1 MDEMLQQLSRA
12 GRLLDCGAGDEAPDC
27 GAGDHV
33 PSSRL
38 SLFCFA
44 PPQLNQP
51 FAAPGHRPLF
61 RVYGRDT
68 PFSEL
73 REATG
78 LFLVFGA
85 CPSPALSAL
94 AHDPAAFAVVVD
106 PDRRR
111 IAETARALGDP
122 GNILWLTGDVRAKRF
137 GLDELFPPLLVRGF
151 PAVLVPSA
159 FEQAWM
165 DSLGCLAE
173 YAEVLYYRAVLHP
186 LQGHDMRRSL
196 PLREMARDPYCL
208 DQHAHCFENLADYAV
223 RPDIAGLRGAFQGG
237 TALLVAAGP
246 DLDKRLELIRHAKG
260 RILIICVNNA
270 LRSLSKAGIEPD
282 ICLTMDPTFD
292 IRESFAGVPPMPDC
306 LCVAHRFCHIARDV
320 FSRVA
325 FFGNSLEAPLG
336 RGTELARHGSVISA
350 AFSLAELLGARRCIL
365 AGVQLASRNPWRLSY
380 SQASVHG
387 TASPPADIPLSNRF
401 PQLYPVPLHDG
412 SALFTTLNFRD
423 AAQWLLT
430 RIARSG
436 IEVVN
441 TSPESLVRETFVA
454 VDENPEIPAGPQ
466 PPSVIGALPARTRPT
481 RVREITAFGVER
493 SGFWRGVR
501 ASAREVLAAHVPL
514 DKGAALFRTF
524 EANTVSYLV
533 TRHGGFSNKDF
544 HSSWFDSHDPETRR
558 AALADYLRHV
568 EAMADGLL
576 ERLNA
581 SLARLRE
588 LGR

>member
-1 MDEMLQQLSRA
+1 MDERLHQLSKA
-12 GRLLDCGAGDEAPDC
+12 GRLLDCGGEADAPDC
-27 GAGDHV
+27 GPGGHT
-33 PSSRL
+33 PSAHL
-38 SLFCFA
+38 SLFRFA
-44 PPQLNQP
+44 PPELSHP

-61 RVYGRDT
+61 RVYDHDT
-68 PFSEL
+68 PLAEL

-85 CPSPALSAL
+85 SPSEELSAL
-94 AHDPAAFAVVVD
+94 AHAPEAFAVVVD

-111 IAETARALGDP
+111 IAETARALNDP
-122 GNILWLTGDVRAKRF
+122 GNVLWLTGDARARRF
-137 GLDELFPPLLVRGF
+137 GLDELFSPLLARGF
-151 PAVLVPSA
+151 PAVLVPKG
-159 FEQAWM
+159 FEQAWI

-173 YAEVLYYRAVLHP
+173 YVEVLYYRAVLHP

-196 PLREMARDPYCL
+196 PLREMARAPYCL

-223 RPDIAGLRGAFQGG
+223 RPDIGGLRGAFQGG

-246 DLDKRLELIRHAKG
+246 DLDTRLDLIKKAKG
-260 RILIICVNNA
+260 RALIICVNNA

-306 LCVAHRFCHIARDV
+306 LCVAHRFCHITRDV

-325 FFGNSLEAPLG
+325 FFGNSLEAHLG
-336 RGTELARHGSVISA
+336 HGTELARHGSVISA

-365 AGVQLASRNPWRLSY
+365 AGVQLASLNPWRLSY
-380 SQASVHG
+380 SRASVHG
-387 TASPPADIPLSNRF
+387 TASPPAAIPLINRF
-401 PQLYPVPLHDG
+401 PQLYPVRLPDETTLY
-412 SALFTTLNFRD
+412 TTLNFRD
-423 AAQWLLT
+423 AAQWFLT

-436 IEVVN
+436 IEVIN

-466 PPSVIGALPARTRPT
+466 PSAVISALPARTRPT
-481 RVREITAFGVER
+481 RVREITVFGVER

-501 ASAREVLAAHVPL
+501 AAAREALAAHVPL
-514 DKGAALFRTF
+514 DQGAALFRTF
-524 EANTVSYLV
+524 EANTISYLV
-533 TRHGGFSNKDF
+533 TRHDGFSNKDF

-558 AALADYLRHV
+558 EALADYLRHA
-568 EAMADGLL
+568 EAMAGDLL
-576 ERLNA
+576 GRLNA